1 VGSEG
6 TRRPAKA
13 EVKCSLPVTCTGVR
27 WSDGHC
33 TGGAQRMWQA
43 GDFNGLQLRRFLAVW
58 GAVGRL
64 LVLQGRDGSQGP
76 VVGHRLWGHSD
87 K

>member
-1 VGSEG
+1 
-6 TRRPAKA
+6 
-13 EVKCSLPVTCTGVR
+13 
-27 WSDGHC
+27 
-33 TGGAQRMWQA
+33 MWQA